1 MWSAPATSLFRERK
15 RGGRLVLEIFK
26 LQFQLFRRLLLRQDI
41 SPRLVILVFFVIAF
55 HIAIVI
61 FAELLD
67 FKCRHLGSVAD
78 SQVLLSVLQALVN
91 LLKHLVLDLVCQTEF
106 LSSFAD
112 GAGGQIEIDLVNNL
126 TQMPLHVGYDD
137 CLRQPLAI
145 CLVPAVVLYLD
156 MQVQ

>member
-1 MWSAPATSLFRERK
+1 MQHKLWIDTFLIFMSFY
-15 RGGRLVLEIFK
+15 FK
-26 LQFQLFRRLLLRQDI
+26 LQFQLFRRLLLRQAI

-55 HIAIVI
+55 HIAIFI

-67 FKCRHLGSVAD
+67 FKCRHLCSVAD

-112 GAGGQIEIDLVNNL
+112 GAGG
-126 TQMPLHVGYDD
+126 
-137 CLRQPLAI
+137 
-145 CLVPAVVLYLD
+145 
-156 MQVQ
+156 